1 MHLYTF
7 GGKIFFKG
15 PWLSFKITKVIYLYF
30 EKKIKSSWCVSHGP
44 PSGNPNQPLESLEP
58 EVLPYP
64 LRPAAWRPFLRQAI
78 PLPAGALYLV
88 NTCRLFTASPQ
99 SVSLRPLPRVSH
111 RPPPCVGTFHPAPC
125 PWGWGEAARGKFVQQ
140 MFMAG
145 FGDWGDWT
153 RSLEVLPQRT
163 VRWGRMGRGYHN
175 GS

>member
-1 MHLYTF
+1 M
-7 GGKIFFKG
+7 GEKKIFKG

-111 RPPPCVGTFHPAPC
+111 HPLPV
-125 PWGWGEAARGKFVQQ
+125 WGHSIQHLARGGGEK
-140 MFMAG
+140 
-145 FGDWGDWT
+145 
-153 RSLEVLPQRT
+153 LPEGNSFSKCLWQASVTGETGPGPWRCCPSA
-163 VRWGRMGRGYHN
+163 W
-175 GS
+175 